1 MVRHLRAAFVLAAA
15 VGALVLV
22 TDCSGATRYLACSAR
37 NTSFAPATTTDGD
50 TCRSCLEDNCCAELG
65 RCQPQ
70 ELPIGTQERLDD
82 PAPCLANASRL
93 FECAVEA
100 GNVSDPACRA
110 RLGVAPD
117 SDEANLLACAGRR
130 CPSCGVPA
138 PCQLDPSVPAIVNG
152 TCDACVSAKCCHKVQ
167 ACYADRRCKLAFEC
181 MVNTKNKEHCVDQ
194 LTETASALQP
204 GALGRLARLT
214 CATDASPPPLS
225 SEVPECLRS
234 CVAAFDPNQCLAL
247 DLLACLDE
255 SGCLAACG
263 SDKDAGADASPEAGT
278 PSEAGSADAAGD

>member
-1 MVRHLRAAFVLAAA
+1 MVHVRAAFVVAVA

-22 TDCSGATRYLACSAR
+22 TDCSSGTRYLACSAR
-37 NTSFAPATTTDGD
+37 NTSFGPGSTTDGEG
-50 TCRSCLEDNCCAELG
+50 CRTCLEDNCCAELG

-70 ELPIGTQERLDD
+70 ELQIGTQERVDD
-82 PAPCLANASRL
+82 PAPCLSRASRL
-93 FECAVEA
+93 FECAVDA
-100 GNVSDPACRA
+100 GNVSDPTCRT

-117 SDEANLLACAGRR
+117 GDEVSLLSCAGRR

-181 MVNTKNKEHCVDQ
+181 MVNTKNKDGCVDQ
-194 LTETASALQP
+194 LTASAAKLEK
-204 GALGRLARLT
+204 GSLGRLARFA
-214 CATDASPPPLS
+214 CATDASPTPLT
-225 SEVPECLRS
+225 EDVPECLRS
-234 CVAAFDPNQCLAL
+234 CVSAFDPNQCLAL
-247 DLLACLDE
+247 DLLACLDD

-263 SDKDAGADASPEAGT
+263 SSSDAGAPDTGAAEAGPADAS
-278 PSEAGSADAAGD
+278 GD